1 MKWTLSIQLF
11 LGYNVLRIVFCI
23 ITSRQMKVTKG
34 LKKQNKK
41 KKKKT
46 EMVPK
51 GMHNSWFQNHKSI
64 LPIANNC
71 ALGFRKK
78 KIWEE
83 RFCPLM
89 YGSRDKWVSTLVW
102 LDRICYDL
110 ISKVGMLFQS
120 WRSPLGIDFSSRSW
134 GSCPMTLSPQ
144 PSHHLSL
151 PSNLHGYR
159 DQQGHLLCQP

>member
-41 KKKKT
+41 KKKKN

-78 KIWEE
+78 KYE
-83 RFCPLM
+83 RR
-89 YGSRDKWVSTLVW
+89 GSAL
-102 LDRICYDL
+102 
-110 ISKVGMLFQS
+110 
-120 WRSPLGIDFSSRSW
+120 
-134 GSCPMTLSPQ
+134 
-144 PSHHLSL
+144 
-151 PSNLHGYR
+151 
-159 DQQGHLLCQP
+159 